1 MENDSRTV
9 SRIIP
14 RRKTN
19 IKSVAREADMEE
31 VSVSFAI
38 SLAGKYSKQVLE
50 RLEAKELLTKEIRKD
65 ILDGFGDYRRELE
78 RLLLDA

>member
-1 MENDSRTV
+1 MENNSRTV

-14 RRKTN
+14 KRKTN
-19 IKSVAREADMEE
+19 IKSVEREADMEE

-65 ILDGFGDYRRELE
+65 VLDGFGDYRRELE
-78 RLLLDA
+78 RLLLDT

>member
-31 VSVSFAI
+31 VGVSFAI